1 MTEIYSNDT
10 IKIIENKKNSL
21 FKIVF
26 AYRNEILI
34 RSLIKTGLIKG
45 ATVSDDY
52 KSIQFRAISVK
63 KINKKL
69 SIPEATTLISDLAI
83 QLNYLITVEGYSI
96 IGYMLENIIVINDNR
111 YIFIGCNMITE
122 IDENNKI
129 LISCPFNN
137 TDLYMT
143 PELLQI
149 KELPTYIH
157 YKTVYY
163 SLGCLAQ
170 HALQIKETE
179 FLMSNSNS
187 NSIKY
192 TKLYWLLS
200 RCLVKDVESR
210 SILYI

>member
-10 IKIIENKKNSL
+10 IKIIENKNNSL
-21 FKIVF
+21 FKMVF
-26 AYRNEILI
+26 VCRNEILI

-45 ATVSDDY
+45 STVSDDY

-187 NSIKY
+187 IKY

>member
-1 MTEIYSNDT
+1 MTNIYSNDT
-10 IKIIENKKNSL
+10 IQIIEYKNKSL

-34 RSLIKTGLIKG
+34 RSLIKTGLVKG

-69 SIPEATTLISDLAI
+69 SIPKATTLISDLAT
-83 QLNYLITVEGYSI
+83 QLNYLITIEGYSI
-96 IGYMLENIIVINDNR
+96 IGYMLDNIIVINDNR

-122 IDENNKI
+122 IDKNNKI

-157 YKTVYY
+157 YKTAYY
-163 SLGCLAQ
+163 SLGCLAL
-170 HALQIKETE
+170 HALQIKETD
-179 FLMSNSNS
+179 FLMSNSNG
-187 NSIKY
+187 IKY

-200 RCLVKDVESR
+200 RCLVEDVESR
-210 SILYI
+210 SILYV

>member
-21 FKIVF
+21 FKMVF
-26 AYRNEILI
+26 SNRNEILI

-157 YKTVYY
+157 YKTAYY
-163 SLGCLAQ
+163 SLGCLAL
-170 HALQIKETE
+170 HALQIKETD
-179 FLMSNSNS
+179 FLMSNN
-187 NSIKY
+187 NGIKY

-200 RCLVKDVESR
+200 RCLDEDVESR

>member
-21 FKIVF
+21 FKMVF
-26 AYRNEILI
+26 SNRNEILI

-45 ATVSDDY
+45 STVSDDY

-163 SLGCLAQ
+163 SLGCLAL
-170 HALQIKETE
+170 HALQIKETD
-179 FLMSNSNS
+179 FLISNSNG
-187 NSIKY
+187 IKY

>member
-10 IKIIENKKNSL
+10 IKIIENKNNSL
-21 FKIVF
+21 FKMVF
-26 AYRNEILI
+26 SNRNEILI

-83 QLNYLITVEGYSI
+83 QLNYLITIEGYSI
-96 IGYMLENIIVINDNR
+96 IGYMLDNIIVINDNR

-157 YKTVYY
+157 YKTAYY

-170 HALQIKETE
+170 HALHMRDDKSGC
-179 FLMSNSNS
+179 LMGG
-187 NSIKY
+187 IKY

-200 RCLVKDVESR
+200 RCLDEDIEKR
-210 SILYI
+210 SILYV